1 MAGQQRS
8 MEGSEEQKQAAAREA
23 REQGKL
29 PSEVKATTGAS
40 KQRKEAAANASH
52 QEKMDLKHEGK
63 AGGAKATTRDERARP
78 GPNSRDRDPGR
89 DDREAPFQ

>member
-40 KQRKEAAANASH
+40 KQRKEAPDNASH
-52 QEKMDLKHEGK
+52 QEKMELKHEGK
-63 AGGAKATTRDERARP
+63 KGGTKSSGNNEQPRP
-78 GPNSRDRDPGR
+78 GNRETDPGR

>member
-23 REQGKL
+23 REQGRL
-29 PSEVKATTGAS
+29 PSEARATTGAT
-40 KQRKEAAANASH
+40 KQRQEAPDDATH

-63 AGGAKATTRDERARP
+63 HGGSKASERDERARP
-78 GPNSRDRDPGR
+78 GNRERDPGR
-89 DDREAPFQ
+89 DDDDAPFE

>member
-23 REQGKL
+23 REQGKR
-29 PSEVKATTGAS
+29 PSETSATTGAS
-40 KQRKEAAANASH
+40 KQRKEAPASASH

-63 AGGAKATTRDERARP
+63 QHGRQGEDNERARP